1 MLGSPGCLVTTAVQI
16 DHNADG
22 STVSLLPGQSLII
35 RLPENP
41 TTGYRWAVAVSG
53 GMTLV
58 SDDFSPTGAG
68 VGAGGTRTLEWTS
81 PALGSQRITLALRR
95 PWEAAE
101 AAIRRFTVT
110 IDRAIP

>member
-1 MLGSPGCLVTTAVQI
+1 VTTAVQI

-22 STVSLLPGQSLII
+22 STVSLLPGQTLII

-41 TTGYRWAVAVSG
+41 TTGYRWAVDMSG